1 MKTVTVLLT
10 RYSDLFGK
18 IICAISKHGYSH
30 ASLSIDGEEEIFY
43 SFNVKGFVIEKPKK
57 CRPKKREYGSVCIR
71 MQVPE
76 VTYAA
81 IEEELSRFLKKRKV
95 YKYSCLGVALCLLHI
110 PCKFKDSY
118 FCSQFVS
125 EVLSRAGAVELKMK
139 ESLYLPG
146 QLMDEMECLFSD
158 KQFVYNAI

>member
-1 MKTVTVLLT
+1 MDRVINFYKGYFQQSLKEATAYKIDFLDNLL
-10 RYSDLFGK
+10 
-18 IICAISKHGYSH
+18 
-30 ASLSIDGEEEIFY
+30 E
-43 SFNVKGFVIEKPKK
+43 
-57 CRPKKREYGSVCIR
+57 
-71 MQVPE
+71 
-76 VTYAA
+76 
-81 IEEELSRFLKKRKV
+81 KRKV

-125 EVLSRAGAVELKMK
+125 EVLSRAGAVELKKK